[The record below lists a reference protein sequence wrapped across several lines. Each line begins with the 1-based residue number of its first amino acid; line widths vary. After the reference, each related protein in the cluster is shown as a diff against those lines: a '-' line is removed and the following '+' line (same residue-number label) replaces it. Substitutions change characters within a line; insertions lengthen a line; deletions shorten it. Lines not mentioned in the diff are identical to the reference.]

1 MAQRE
6 PYNIPLGGG
15 LDLATP
21 ALRIN
26 PGRLIGVKNYE
37 PVVTGGHARMQGYES
52 FDGQPSPSEA
62 TYSILNFDAGG
73 LVTAE
78 VAGVASGVTS
88 GASGTVGVV
97 SLASGS
103 WAGGTAAGFVVLH
116 DVTGTFQDNETIHF
130 TGADDEYT
138 YEYSSEYA

>member
-6 PYNIPLGGG
+6 PYDVPLGGG

-21 ALRIN
+21 ALRIK

-37 PVVTGGHARMQGYES
+37 PVVTGGYARMQGYEA
-52 FDGQPSPSEA
+52 FDGQPAPSEA
-62 TYSILNFDAGG
+62 TYDILNFDAGG

-78 VAGVASGVTS
+78 VGGAAHGATS

-97 SLASGS
+97 GLTSGT
-103 WAGGTAAGFVVLH
+103 WAGSDAAGFVVLH

-130 TGADDEYT
+130 TGADDEFT